1 MLQVS
6 MFGGYEGRLR
16 PDKKLYFTMFGG
28 SDLVRPTLAR
38 RVEHA
43 RQGRSG
49 GQNRPHRCVV
59 VTLFGATEIK
69 SPTLAE
75 EYLDLKAMLDSGLI
89 SLGGW
94 DRDITDVQAF
104 EETTI
109 SGITLFGGFEEDSVP
124 EEDTEV
130 DALATH
136 RHLGN
141 IPEAAGKVLEL
152 GIGQTGGQ
160 RYAVLRKAL
169 AVGHG

>member
-16 PDKKLYFTMFGG
+16 AEKKLYFTMFGG
-28 SDLVRPTLAR
+28 SDLVRPTLATR
-38 RVEHA
+38 IEHA
-43 RQGRSG
+43 RRRRSN
-49 GQNRPHRCVV
+49 GQERAHRCVV

-94 DRDITDVQAF
+94 DRDISDVQAL

-109 SGITLFGGFEEDSVP
+109 SGVTLFGGFDEDSVP

-169 AVGHG
+169 AVGPG

>member
-6 MFGGYEGRLR
+6 VFGSYEGRLR
-16 PDKKLYFTMFGG
+16 AEKKLYFTMFGG
-28 SDLVRPTLAR
+28 SDLMRPSLAR
-38 RVEHA
+38 RIERA
-43 RQGRSG
+43 RRLRG
-49 GQNRPHRCVV
+49 GSQDRPHRCVV

-75 EYLDLKAMLDSGLI
+75 EYLDLKAMMDAGLI

-94 DRDITDVQAF
+94 DRDVSDVQAF

-109 SGITLFGGFEEDSVP
+109 SGITLFGGFDEDSLP

-141 IPEAAGKVLEL
+141 ISEAAGKILEL

-160 RYAVLRKAL
+160 RYAVLREAL
-169 AVGHG
+169 GVGRG